1 MNSRDNLLQS
11 LKDLVSLR
19 LKPRLETLETFKN
32 TVDGFGLSEKMRMLT
47 ELNTYTYGPLKKEV
61 IKERNTYF

>member
-1 MNSRDNLLQS
+1 
-11 LKDLVSLR
+11 LR

-47 ELNTYTYGPLKKEV
+47 ELNTYTYGPLKEEV
-61 IKERNTYF
+61 ITERNTYF